1 MYVCVCVGGRGGGG
15 GMGGE
20 PELTKNRERKGKRI
34 SNVLVYHHYCC
45 LLCQRGLYSVEL
57 HLEGKALV

>member
-1 MYVCVCVGGRGGGG
+1 MCVCVGGRGGGG
-15 GMGGE
+15 GGGMGGE
-20 PELTKNRERKGKRI
+20 AEVSTYRERKGKRI